1 MTNHNMVFSIRI
13 LFSCKE
19 KEKIVGKW
27 IELGKI
33 LLNKVT
39 QITCPKEIPISKT
52 PKVSPNIQKCA
63 QAVL

>member
-1 MTNHNMVFSIRI
+1 MTNQNMVFSIRI

-19 KEKIVGKW
+19 KKKFVGKW
-27 IELGKI
+27 IELEEI

-52 PKVSPNIQKCA
+52 PKDSPNSQKCA
-63 QAVL
+63 QPVL